1 MLSMRLFPQ
10 RLLSHGL
17 SLDPTY
23 LFTVVTML
31 VRTLLAIALA
41 ISVPAGRLWARVQ
54 DVGPQYPEAGFNQG
68 DFRFGTGARNSLQSI
83 WRASDAVKQ
92 ERVAC
97 IGGYQHG
104 GITYIT
110 RVEVLTASDGDS
122 LNAPA
127 RASLQECR
135 PPEWLGTVHTHVAR
149 FDGIPYVTF
158 SGADRGV
165 MRQWHSMWR
174 EAGVFCVVYDD
185 RRAHCE
191 AGDERSGDAVYA
203 HERGN
208 NLAQ

>member
-1 MLSMRLFPQ
+1 MHFRIL
-10 RLLSHGL
+10 
-17 SLDPTY
+17 
-23 LFTVVTML
+23 
-31 VRTLLAIALA
+31 LLAASA
-41 ISVPAGRLWARVQ
+41 ISMPIRPVLAHSQ

-68 DFRFGTGARNSLQSI
+68 DFRFGTGARTALQSL
-83 WRASDAVKQ
+83 WRTSDGVKR

-110 RVEVLTASDGDS
+110 RVSEVSASGGDS
-122 LNAPA
+122 LHAPA
-127 RASLQECR
+127 AVSLQECR

-149 FDGIPYVTF
+149 LDGIPYVTF

-165 MRQWHSMWR
+165 MREWHSMWR
-174 EAGVFCVVYDD
+174 VGGVFCVLYDD

-191 AGDERSGDAVYA
+191 AGDEISGEAVYA
-203 HERGN
+203 YERGN